1 MRIFAFIFAL
11 LLVSCE
17 TDKENAVSQTEIT
30 NFVSEILSD
39 TTNLK
44 IIESKKILI
53 SNFDFTPELPI
64 EFEGYQTT
72 RTQYISEIL
81 EEKDTLF
88 IFNQINSK
96 VKIDFNQLEKES
108 FQIFDLIHYTKA
120 DFTIE
125 EIKKEAS
132 KLNESNSLKY
142 GDYFLMMKKPIFN
155 KKRNKV
161 VLNVNSI
168 GSGHEYLLEKKGN
181 NWKKTRISFWVE

>member
-81 EEKDTLF
+81 EEK
-88 IFNQINSK
+88 
-96 VKIDFNQLEKES
+96 
-108 FQIFDLIHYTKA
+108 
-120 DFTIE
+120 
-125 EIKKEAS
+125 
-132 KLNESNSLKY
+132 
-142 GDYFLMMKKPIFN
+142 
-155 KKRNKV
+155 R
-161 VLNVNSI
+161 
-168 GSGHEYLLEKKGN
+168 
-181 NWKKTRISFWVE
+181 

>member
-108 FQIFDLIHYTKA
+108 FQIFDLIH
-120 DFTIE
+120 
-125 EIKKEAS
+125 
-132 KLNESNSLKY
+132 
-142 GDYFLMMKKPIFN
+142 FL
-155 KKRNKV
+155 
-161 VLNVNSI
+161 L
-168 GSGHEYLLEKKGN
+168 HLLQN
-181 NWKKTRISFWVE
+181 

>member
-44 IIESKKILI
+44 IIESKKTLI

-81 EEKDTLF
+81 EEKDLPNYIYIPTL
-88 IFNQINSK
+88 NLVEY
-96 VKIDFNQLEKES
+96 VKS
-108 FQIFDLIHYTKA
+108 FKNNF
-120 DFTIE
+120 
-125 EIKKEAS
+125 
-132 KLNESNSLKY
+132 
-142 GDYFLMMKKPIFN
+142 
-155 KKRNKV
+155 
-161 VLNVNSI
+161 SI
-168 GSGHEYLLEKKGN
+168 SVPK
-181 NWKKTRISFWVE
+181 

>member
-1 MRIFAFIFAL
+1 MRIFAFIFAI

-17 TDKENAVSQTEIT
+17 TDKENAVSQAEIT
-30 NFVSEILSD
+30 NFISEILSD

-44 IIESKKILI
+44 IMESKKTLI
-53 SNFDFTPELPI
+53 SNFDFTPELLI

>member
-44 IIESKKILI
+44 IIESKKTLI

-181 NWKKTRISFWVE
+181 NWKNTRISFWVE

>member
-1 MRIFAFIFAL
+1 M
-11 LLVSCE
+11 
-17 TDKENAVSQTEIT
+17 
-30 NFVSEILSD
+30 
-39 TTNLK
+39 
-44 IIESKKILI
+44 
-53 SNFDFTPELPI
+53 
-64 EFEGYQTT
+64 
-72 RTQYISEIL
+72 
-81 EEKDTLF
+81 
-88 IFNQINSK
+88 
-96 VKIDFNQLEKES
+96 
-108 FQIFDLIHYTKA
+108 IHYTKA

>member
-11 LLVSCE
+11 LFVGCNFNYE
-17 TDKENAVSQTEIT
+17 KAVSQTEIT
-30 NFVSEILSD
+30 NFISDILSD

-44 IIESKKILI
+44 IMESKKTLI

-96 VKIDFNQLEKES
+96 VKIDYNQLEKEG
-108 FQIFDLIHYTKA
+108 FQIFDLCSYSKA

-125 EIKKEAS
+125 EIKKLAS
-132 KLNESNSLKY
+132 KLNETNNLKY

>member
-44 IIESKKILI
+44 IIESKKTLI

>member
-1 MRIFAFIFAL
+1 MRIFAFIFAI

-17 TDKENAVSQTEIT
+17 TDKENAVSQAEIT
-30 NFVSEILSD
+30 NFISEILSD

-44 IIESKKILI
+44 IMESKKTLI
-53 SNFDFTPELPI
+53 SNFDFTPELLI

-96 VKIDFNQLEKES
+96 VKIDYNQLEKEGYR
-108 FQIFDLIHYTKA
+108 IFDLIHYTKV

-125 EIKKEAS
+125 EIKMEAS
-132 KLNESNSLKY
+132 KLNETNNLKY

-168 GSGHEYLLEKKGN
+168 GSGHEYLLEKKEN
-181 NWKKTRISFWVE
+181 NWIKTKISLWVE